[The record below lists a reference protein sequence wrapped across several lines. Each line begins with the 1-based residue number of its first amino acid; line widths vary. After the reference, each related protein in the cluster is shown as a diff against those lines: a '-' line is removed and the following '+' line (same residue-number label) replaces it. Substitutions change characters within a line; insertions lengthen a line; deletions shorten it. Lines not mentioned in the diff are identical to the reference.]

1 MKASTGPCRCRFG
14 VVPAV
19 SDICGMAMTTESS
32 SSRCSSFRSVAS
44 SERTKHDAS
53 QIQIALIVRQR
64 ILIRLALAI
73 CFVQILMR
81 YFGIPLGAINLID
94 KRSLT
99 ERDICTKYI
108 LPAVKRAGWDE
119 MAQVREEVYFTKGR
133 IIVRGKLVT
142 RGKAKKADFVLYY
155 KPNIP
160 IALIEA
166 KDNSHG
172 IGDGMQQALDYAET
186 LNIPFV
192 FSSNG
197 DGFVLHDRTGASS
210 PRESNLGLDAFPS
223 PADLW
228 ARLRAWKG
236 LDGESEEVVL
246 QDYHDDGSGKE
257 PRYYQVN
264 AVNAAIEAIAKGRDR
279 VLLVMATGTGK
290 TYTAFQII
298 WRLWKAGR
306 KKRILFLADRN
317 VLIDQTMVNDFR
329 PFGAAMAKLSTNA
342 KTIERQDGTSID
354 LTLALDRKRRIDTA
368 FEIYLGLY
376 QAITGPEERQKLFRE
391 FSPDFFDL
399 IVIDECHRGS
409 AAEDSAWR
417 EILTYFNTATQIG
430 MTATP
435 KETAYASNTDYF
447 GEPVLTYS
455 LRQGISDGFLAPYK
469 VIKVHIDRDVE
480 GYRPVLGQ
488 LDRDG
493 DEVEDRIYNA
503 KDFDRTIVLDDRTV
517 LTAKKITEFLKESGD
532 RFQKTIVFCVDE
544 EHAARMRQALVNENA
559 DLVAENQRYVMRIT
573 GSDKAGQDQL
583 GNFIDPES
591 KWPVLVT
598 TSRLLSTGVDAQT
611 CRLIVLDRAVG
622 SMTEFKQIVGRGTRV
637 HEDTKKFYFTLIDF
651 RGATSH
657 FADPDFDGDPVQ
669 IYEPGEVDS
678 MAPPDVPEVGFGESG
693 QSDYSPGD
701 DETIVDQPGLPLPP
715 GDPVRK
721 IYVDGVGARILAER
735 VEYLDENGK
744 LVTESLRDFTKT
756 ALQKRF
762 ASLDDFLKRWK
773 GAERK
778 QAVIEELEA
787 EGLPLDVVAEELGKD
802 LDPFDLICHVAFD
815 KKPLTRRER
824 AENVKK
830 HDVFTKYGP
839 QARAV
844 LDALLEKY
852 RDEGVLNFD
861 DANVLRITPFT
872 AMGSVLQLVKA
883 FGGKEGFE
891 KAVHALQDA
900 LYQDAV

>member
-1 MKASTGPCRCRFG
+1 M
-14 VVPAV
+14 
-19 SDICGMAMTTESS
+19 
-32 SSRCSSFRSVAS
+32 
-44 SERTKHDAS
+44 
-53 QIQIALIVRQR
+53 
-64 ILIRLALAI
+64 
-73 CFVQILMR
+73 
-81 YFGIPLGAINLID
+81 D

-99 ERDICTKYI
+99 ERDICTKFI

-119 MAQVREEVYFTKGR
+119 MLQVREEVYFTKGR

-166 KDNSHG
+166 KDNNHSV
-172 IGDGMQQALDYAET
+172 GDGMQQGLDYAAT
-186 LNIPFV
+186 LDIPFV

-197 DGFVLHDRTGASS
+197 DGFVFHDRTGQTATI
-210 PRESNLGLDAFPS
+210 ETNLGLDAFPS

-228 ARLRAWKG
+228 ARYRAWKG
-236 LDGESEEVVL
+236 LDAEAEQIVL
-246 QDYHDDGSGKE
+246 QDYFNDGSGKA

-264 AVNAAIEAIAKGRDR
+264 AVNAAIEAIAKGQDR

-342 KTIERQDGTSID
+342 KTIERQDGTTVD
-354 LTLALDRKRRIDTA
+354 LTLALDTKRRIDTA

-376 QAITGPEERQKLFRE
+376 QAITGPEDRQKLYRE
-391 FSPDFFDL
+391 FSPGFFDL

-409 AAEDSAWR
+409 AAADSAWR
-417 EILTYFNTATQIG
+417 EILDHFSGATQIG
-430 MTATP
+430 LTATP
-435 KETAYASNTDYF
+435 KESEAKTAGDTKYESSADYF
-447 GEPVLTYS
+447 GKPVFTYS
-455 LRQGISDGFLAPYK
+455 LKQGISDGFLAPYK

-480 GYRPVLGQ
+480 GYRPELGQ

-493 DEVEDRIYNA
+493 NEIEDRIYNT
-503 KDFDRTIVLDDRTV
+503 KDFDRTIVLDDRTK
-517 LTAKKITEFLKESGD
+517 LTAKKVTEFLKESGD
-532 RFQKTIVFCVDE
+532 RFQKTILFCVDE
-544 EHAARMRQALVNENA
+544 EHAARMRQALINENA
-559 DLVAENQRYVMRIT
+559 DLVAENARYVMRIT
-573 GSDKAGQDQL
+573 GSDKEGQDQL

-591 KWPVLVT
+591 KYPVLVT

-611 CRLIVLDRAVG
+611 CRLIVLDRNIG

-651 RGATSH
+651 RGATGH
-657 FADPDFDGDPVQ
+657 FADPKFDGDPVQ
-669 IYEPGEVDS
+669 IYEPGEGDPVT
-678 MAPPDVPEVGFGESG
+678 PPDSDAKPDGFSEPETPFVGA
-693 QSDYSPGD
+693 

-721 IYVDGVGARILAER
+721 VYVDGVGARIVAER
-735 VEYLDENGK
+735 VEYLDANGK

-756 ALQKRF
+756 ALKKRF
-762 ASLDDFLKRWK
+762 VSLNEFLKRWK
-773 GAERK
+773 STERK
-778 QAVIEELEA
+778 QAIIEELEA
-787 EGLPLDVVAEELGKD
+787 EGLALDAIADELGKN

-824 AENVKK
+824 AENVRKQ
-830 HDVFTKYGP
+830 DVFTKYGP

-852 RDEGVLNFD
+852 RDDGVLNLD
-861 DANVLRITPFT
+861 DTNVLKIPPFNG
-872 AMGSVLQLVKA
+872 MGMPIQLLKA

-891 KAVHALQDA
+891 KAVHELQDA
-900 LYQDAV
+900 IYQEVA